1 MTSAADTVQLVIQN
15 YFSLTLLAFPNKTN
29 ELLPPG
35 GTFFCLNSA
44 KALPL
49 YISVLNYLCSL

>member
-1 MTSAADTVQLVIQN
+1 MISAADTVQLVIQN

-35 GTFFCLNSA
+35 GTF
-44 KALPL
+44 
-49 YISVLNYLCSL
+49 